1 MSQVLANAIVT
12 VIRPA
17 TPLKSGLF
25 KVEVW
30 GIDPFDYVRTYE
42 IEAKNDTL
50 AAQEGI
56 NRFVAEMETLPPVE
70 G

>member
-1 MSQVLANAIVT
+1 MSQVLANAVVNT
-12 VIRPA
+12 IRPA

-42 IEAKNDTL
+42 IEAKNENL

-56 NRFVAEMETLPPVE
+56 NRFVAEMETLPAVE